1 MQTCKTHLLI
11 SVGIIILIIS
21 CKQKETQKVESK
33 NKIEETIFTKQ
44 YIENDSLLMLLK
56 SDLYRMAFNP
66 VFEGEEKPEINT
78 HNKTVADTSKTL
90 IFDKTK
96 IHFYRESNWEIIVSA
111 KIKNS
116 RFKFLETIN
125 IGEKKEILENIVK
138 TELKANS
145 ITIGNL
151 KHTTLFIFK
160 FENDILKEIVYK
172 YDEG

>member
-1 MQTCKTHLLI
+1 MQTYKTHLLI
-11 SVGIIILIIS
+11 SVGLIILIIF

-33 NKIEETIFTKQ
+33 NKIEETVFTKQ

-56 SDLYRMAFNP
+56 SDLYRIAFNP

-78 HNKTVADTSKTL
+78 HNKTVADTSKKL

-116 RFKFLETIN
+116 RFKFLDTIN
-125 IGEKKEILENIVK
+125 IGEKKES
-138 TELKANS
+138 LK
-145 ITIGNL
+145 I
-151 KHTTLFIFK
+151 
-160 FENDILKEIVYK
+160 
-172 YDEG
+172 

>member
-44 YIENDSLLMLLK
+44 YIENDSLLRLLK
-56 SDLYRMAFNP
+56 SDLYKIAFNP
-66 VFEGEEKPEINT
+66 IFEGEENPEIKIP
-78 HNKTVADTSKTL
+78 NKTVANTSKTL

-96 IHFYRESNWEIIVSA
+96 IHFYRESNWETIVSA
-111 KIKNS
+111 TIKNS
-116 RFKFLETIN
+116 RFKFLDAIT
-125 IGEKKEILENIVK
+125 IGEKKEILENITK
-138 TELKANS
+138 TELKANV

-151 KHTTLFIFK
+151 KHPTLFIFK
-160 FENDILKEIVYK
+160 FENDILQEIVYK
-172 YDEG
+172 YGED